1 MDKNSSIL
9 IENIDEIPASW
20 QEEEDKEQNKAL
32 FIVLCDRGQ
41 LQITL
46 NEQQYMLSQGQLL
59 LCLPTFIIGHYM
71 RTPDCQCRV
80 ICMPEER
87 FIRLTSGTR
96 QTSRWC
102 EKYTMLR
109 RNPIIS
115 LTEEEMAIM
124 ESYAA
129 TLKAYQQSQP
139 TPFRQQMIQ
148 WLEETMYYEMADYL
162 NATAEETDGESV
174 SQPDRLFRRFFQM
187 LHSGIITEREVRW
200 YAEQLCITPKYLTMI
215 CYQKE
220 GKSASAI
227 IRETLTEQIRRQLT
241 ETDIPV
247 KELTYKFHFPSQS
260 FFGKFVRQNL
270 GSSPRQFRAA
280 NRIIK

>member
-1 MDKNSSIL
+1 MDIKSSTVL

-20 QEEEDKEQNKAL
+20 QEEKEQNKAL
-32 FIVLCDRGQ
+32 FIVLCQQGQ

-71 RTPDCQCRV
+71 RTPDCRCRV

-87 FIRLTSGTR
+87 FICLTSGTM
-96 QTSRWC
+96 QTSRWW

-148 WLEETMYYEMADYL
+148 RLEETMYYEMADYL

-174 SQPDRLFRRFFQM
+174 SQPDRLFLRFFQM